1 LAKARYDVLL
11 GQLKLRQ
18 AAGVLKTEDVQNI
31 SVLLQK

>member
-18 AAGVLKTEDVQNI
+18 ATGTLTETDLATINA
-31 SVLLQK
+31 LLNP